1 MKIISRDWLRDDA
14 LFYASQDNGE
24 HYSKERLC
32 NLIEYWKQKLLEN
45 GARPGQKI
53 GIVIMP
59 IDIIYTGL
67 LFAIFELGLKLVV
80 LNRPNTE
87 EECKTPKN
95 NAHLPLDL
103 FVSFKAPDSYPIA
116 KVAEAHFLRNTKK
129 SIIIDFEEWNTIKQN
144 YVPSSVSP
152 VLAKP
157 EDELLLCNSSG
168 TTSNPKL
175 IYHTHKFL
183 YNLCSY
189 NWEKLDLN
197 ENDVVLHLA
206 SINHGASLS
215 VFYLPALRVCK
226 THHFHLPLDIS
237 NRDGDYFGMMYRSC
251 KKHGITKLLSPNG
264 RTTDGL
270 IEAIDKSEEGLPEA
284 TIIVVSFIN
293 PKWLKVIKEGKL
305 KKIISAFGCSETG
318 GPLFIPHIDKN
329 TDIESFDPKYMG
341 HPTLGF
347 YETSQVNGLL
357 SVYLKDY
364 DKTIITEDIVK
375 EEQDG
380 YWFVSKNK
388 LKKINDQDVNPIDI
402 VEALEHI
409 GSRTKFEVVVDEVH
423 NELYIVT
430 DDKNLMEH
438 KEKAKEIVSS
448 LYQGNIE
455 LTDILYMENFEHATV
470 AVKPDRDK
478 LLEFINKVCRGR

>member
-1 MKIISRDWLRDDA
+1 MNVISRDWLRDDA
-14 LFYASQDNGE
+14 EFYASQILE
-24 HYSKERLC
+24 EQYSKERVC
-32 NLIEYWKQKLLEN
+32 DIIEYWKSKLLEN
-45 GARPGQKI
+45 GATPGQKV

-103 FVSFKAPDSYPIA
+103 FVAFSIPMAKIA
-116 KVAEAHFLRNTKK
+116 QEHFLKNTKK
-129 SIIIDFEEWNTIKQN
+129 SIMIDIEEWNTIKQT
-144 YVPSSVSP
+144 YVPSVKRSP
-152 VLAKP
+152 ILAKP
-157 EDELLLCNSSG
+157 EDEILLCNSSG

-175 IYHTHKFL
+175 IHHTHNFL

-215 VFYLPALRVCK
+215 VFYLPALRICK
-226 THHFHLPLDIS
+226 KHHFHLPLDIS

-251 KKHGITKLLSPNG
+251 KKYGITKLLSPNG

-270 IEAIDKSEEGLPEA
+270 IEAIDQSEEGLPEA

-293 PKWLKVIKEGKL
+293 PKWLKVIKAGKL

-318 GPLFIPHIDKN
+318 GPLFIPHIDKDTN
-329 TDIESFDPKYMG
+329 EETFDPKYMG

-347 YETSQVNGLL
+347 YETSQVDGLL

-364 DKTIITEDIVK
+364 DKTIITEDIVRQ
-375 EEQDG
+375 EEDG

-388 LKKINDQDVNPIDI
+388 LKKINDQDVNPIEI

-423 NELYIVT
+423 NDLYIVT
-430 DDKNLMEH
+430 DDKNLIEN
-438 KEKAKEIVSS
+438 KEEAKRIVSS
-448 LYQGNIE
+448 LFQGNIE
-455 LTDILYMENFEHATV
+455 LTDVLYMENFEHATV